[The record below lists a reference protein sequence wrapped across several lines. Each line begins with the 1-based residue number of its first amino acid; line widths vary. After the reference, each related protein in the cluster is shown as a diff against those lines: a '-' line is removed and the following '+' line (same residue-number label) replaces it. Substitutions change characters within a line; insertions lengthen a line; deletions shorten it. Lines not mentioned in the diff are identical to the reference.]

1 METARSDTTLTDRSG
16 CLDRTFE
23 ATSCTQMERDIRWA
37 ILRSNVTNS
46 INPDGGSGLAF
57 PSFAPFPSLSDGA
70 LGSTFALPARYL
82 SHSLRMAVNVDGTA
96 ERSTESASTM
106 PINSS
111 SDRCASWAASSS
123 SFAMPNETENARS
136 EPREPSA
143 PVVAMLSRS
152 QEPLVRQSCVSD
164 ARYSITSSEVR
175 AASREACV
183 LDAVIAKQQGLT
195 LVMRRL
201 LISPAV
207 DTKHSGRGGK
217 ALRERV
223 GSTHKHTYAGDIYGC
238 LLGSVLDFVRMP
250 NDRVSDIVRTLR
262 NCLQPASKDLM
273 TCEGDDTCHLL
284 RGFAS
289 HHAIRGQLP
298 YISEFK
304 GSSRI
309 DSRYGKKNVVLG
321 ISACVYCVFTVLSQ
335 CADNS
340 TAISMVTSVWL
351 HRCQNMLAHWSN
363 SIKPYGPFQSVELQA
378 ERRALERGKVAVLHA
393 RRYGKELGLNT
404 YNSVRLELAYMRK
417 AMWPAGRKIGYDEQE
432 GLLSWIESDQFRRD
446 VEVPN
451 HPRPRLN
458 FTVNVSLSAIPML
471 DSQRGDSDEGSACD
485 SASSSGSSL
494 LSMSSAASE
503 AHDHESIAALSSLF
517 DSVPGTVQ

>member
-37 ILRSNVTNS
+37 ILRSNATNS
-46 INPDGGSGLAF
+46 TNPDGGSGLAF
-57 PSFAPFPSLSDGA
+57 PSFAPFPSLAEGTLDPSF
-70 LGSTFALPARYL
+70 TMPARYL
-82 SHSLRMAVNVDGTA
+82 SHSLCMATNVDGTA
-96 ERSTESASTM
+96 ERSTESVSTM
-106 PINSS
+106 PISSS

-136 EPREPSA
+136 DPREPSVPA
-143 PVVAMLSRS
+143 VAMPSS
-152 QEPLVRQSCVSD
+152 NQESLVRQYCVSD
-164 ARYSITSSEVR
+164 ARYSLTSSEVR
-175 AASREACV
+175 SASREACV

-201 LISPAV
+201 LISPAIG
-207 DTKHSGRGGK
+207 TKHSGRGGK

-223 GSTHKHTYAGDIYGC
+223 GSTHKHIYSGNVYGC

-262 NCLQPASKDLM
+262 NCLQPASKDLV
-273 TCEGDDTCHLL
+273 TCRGDDTHHLL

-309 DSRYGKKNVVLG
+309 DSRYGTKNVVLG
-321 ISACVYCVFTVLSQ
+321 MSACVYFVLTVLSQ

-340 TAISMVTSVWL
+340 TAISMVTGVWL
-351 HRCQNMLAHWSN
+351 HRCLNMLSHWSN
-363 SIKPYGPFQSVELQA
+363 GIKAYGPFQSVELQA
-378 ERRALERGKVAVLHA
+378 ERRALERAKAAVSHG

-404 YNSVRLELAYMRK
+404 YNSVRIELAYMRK
-417 AMWPAGRKIGYDEQE
+417 AMWPAGRKLDCDEQE
-432 GLLSWIESDQFRRD
+432 GLLSWIESDQFRDD
-446 VEVPN
+446 VEVPK
-451 HPRPRLN
+451 HTRPRLN
-458 FTVNVSLSAIPML
+458 FTVNVPLSAIPVL
-471 DSQRGDSDEGSACD
+471 YSNGGSACD
-485 SASSSGSSL
+485 SASSSGSSFM
-494 LSMSSAASE
+494 SMSSAASE
-503 AHDHESIAALSSLF
+503 AQDHQSIAALSSFF
-517 DSVPGTVQ
+517 DSVPALQS